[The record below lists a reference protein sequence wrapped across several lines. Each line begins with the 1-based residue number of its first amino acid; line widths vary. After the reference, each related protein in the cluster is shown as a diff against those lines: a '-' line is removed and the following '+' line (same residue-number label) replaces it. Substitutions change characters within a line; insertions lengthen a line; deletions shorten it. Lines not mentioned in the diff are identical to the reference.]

1 MTETPINTNS
11 SSARLLMIMGALWLI
26 LAAALLFYQLSNPA
40 KVEIKW
46 ETATE
51 QETAGFYLYRS
62 QTPDGEFEPINPD
75 KIIDSKGNPVSG
87 ASYTYID
94 SNVTAGETYYYIL
107 EEVEY
112 DLSRNRYV
120 NDMFAYTVPRVSWW
134 VVILTAGSIIVGLAL
149 LITGLKEDRS
159 L

>member
-1 MTETPINTNS
+1 
-11 SSARLLMIMGALWLI
+11 MGALWLV

-51 QETAGFYLYRS
+51 QETAGFFLYRS
-62 QTPDGEFEPINPD
+62 KTPDGEFEPINAD

-94 SNVTAGETYYYIL
+94 ANVIPGETYYYIL

-112 DLSRNRYV
+112 NLSRNRYEK
-120 NDMFAYTVPRVSWW
+120 DMFAYTVPRVSWW
-134 VVILTAGSIIVGLAL
+134 VVILTAGSIIIGLAL